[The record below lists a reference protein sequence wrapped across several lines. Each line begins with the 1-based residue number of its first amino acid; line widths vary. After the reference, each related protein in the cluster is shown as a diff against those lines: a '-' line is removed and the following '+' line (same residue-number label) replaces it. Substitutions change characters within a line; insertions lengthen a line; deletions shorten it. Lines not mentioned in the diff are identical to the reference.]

1 MVGKASPSETMAWW
15 TRAAQARR
23 VARMLSPSDARLA
36 EAYARE
42 CEDHACKRSPDGV
55 QQDWSAS
62 LWLVANSA
70 APSVGPAPPKQVL
83 FRASQSH
90 KD

>member
-1 MVGKASPSETMAWW
+1 
-15 TRAAQARR
+15 
-23 VARMLSPSDARLA
+23 MLSPSDARLA

-42 CEDHACKRSPDGV
+42 CEDHARKPSATGAW
-55 QQDWSAS
+55 QEWSAS

-70 APSVGPAPPKQVL
+70 VQPVGPAPPKQVL
-83 FRASQSH
+83 FGASRSL